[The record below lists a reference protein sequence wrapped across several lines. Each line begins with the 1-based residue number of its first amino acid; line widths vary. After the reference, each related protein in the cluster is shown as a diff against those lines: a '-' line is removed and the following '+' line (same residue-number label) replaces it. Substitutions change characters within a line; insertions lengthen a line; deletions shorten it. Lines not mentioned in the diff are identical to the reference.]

1 MTEETRKTDELAPLD
16 RWTLIRDVALFQL
29 KLVMDGFRDV
39 LLVPV
44 SLVAALLALI
54 KSGPTPGTEFY
65 DLLRLGRRSERW
77 INLFAAADRVHG
89 STGDDEAHSGADIDQ
104 IADTLESYVVG
115 EFKRSGAAQDATDRI
130 GREIRLLLRGGG
142 RDTPPKD

>member
-1 MTEETRKTDELAPLD
+1 LTEEPQESTEHPPLD

-29 KLVMDGFRDV
+29 KLVMDGARD
-39 LLVPV
+39 LMLVPA
-44 SLVAALLALI
+44 SLLAALVALL
-54 KSGPTPGTEFY
+54 KSDPTPGTEFY

-89 STGDDEAHSGADIDQ
+89 PQREDAAPKDGDIDQ
-104 IADTLESYVVG
+104 IADTIETYVVG

-130 GREIRLLLRGGG
+130 GHEVRRLLRNGG
-142 RDTPPKD
+142 RSTPPKD